1 MLDKPKSKINAKRVI
16 MDESVD
22 VPLAAEKMPFSK
34 ISEQMFSKKT
44 MLNMVAL
51 GFILKILG
59 IGLDEKLISGILPEK
74 FLDENLAAIKA
85 GYGLNKAEST
95 DKNK

>member
-1 MLDKPKSKINAKRVI
+1 MCPWLLKNAFLKDFRA
-16 MDESVD
+16 D
-22 VPLAAEKMPFSK
+22 VL
-34 ISEQMFSKKT
+34 KKT